1 MNKTATGALG
11 VLGLALLVLAGC
23 AANPPAPAGGSADAG
38 GSLST
43 ASTSLGDIIV
53 DGTGMTVYLYDQDTA
68 DSGKSACS
76 GSCATQWPA
85 VKTTK
90 TMPTVTGIT
99 GTIGTIDAVGGGKQ
113 VTINGLPLYTYA
125 GDSAAGDL
133 TGQGFGGIWWVVDP
147 AGKKITE
154 MVTNDRGY

>member
-1 MNKTATGALG
+1 MKKTVTGAIS
-11 VLGLALLVLAGC
+11 VVGLALMVLAGC
-23 AANPPAPAGGSADAG
+23 AANPPAPGSGSADAG

-43 ASTSLGDIIV
+43 TSTSLGEIIV
-53 DGTGMTVYLYDQDTA
+53 DGAGMTVYLYDEDTA
-68 DSGKSACS
+68 DSGKSVCT
-76 GSCATQWPA
+76 GSCAAEWPA

-133 TGQGFGGIWWVVDP
+133 TGQGHDGIWWVVDP